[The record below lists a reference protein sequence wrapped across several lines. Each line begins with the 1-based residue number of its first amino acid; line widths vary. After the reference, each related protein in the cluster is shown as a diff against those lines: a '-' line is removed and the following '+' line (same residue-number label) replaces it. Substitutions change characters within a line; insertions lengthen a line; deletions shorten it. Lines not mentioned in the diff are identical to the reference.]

1 VPVIV
6 KVAIVAVLAYGAL
19 VALMWLLQ
27 DRFIFFPQAGRD
39 AATTPAA
46 RGLPFDDVEVATP
59 DGPKLHAWWIPAER
73 ARGTVLLL
81 HGNAGNISHRIDY
94 AVMFRRLGYST
105 LLVDYRGYGR
115 STGTPTEQ
123 GTYIDAA
130 AAWDWLKE
138 DRQVPER
145 DIVLFGES
153 LGGGVASW
161 LAARHQAR
169 ALILAST
176 FTSAVD
182 LGSELYPFL
191 PVRLVSRNRY
201 ETLQRLGDVRAPVL
215 VIHSPEDDIIPF
227 AHGRRLFE
235 AAREPKAMLEIA
247 GGHNEGFVFV
257 RDEWIAQLAQF
268 LARTEQTV
276 AKE

>member
-1 VPVIV
+1 VPYDD
-6 KVAIVAVLAYGAL
+6 VAIAT
-19 VALMWLLQ
+19 
-27 DRFIFFPQAGRD
+27 RD
-39 AATTPAA
+39 
-46 RGLPFDDVEVATP
+46 GE
-59 DGPKLHAWWIPAER
+59 KLHAWWIPADR

-123 GTYIDAA
+123 GTYIDSE
-130 AAWDWLKE
+130 AAWNWLNRSK
-138 DRQVPER
+138 QISER

-161 LAARHQAR
+161 LAVQHPVR
-169 ALILAST
+169 ALVLAST

-182 LGSELYPFL
+182 LGAELYPFL
-191 PVRLVSRNRY
+191 PVRLVSRIRY
-201 ETLQRLGDVRAPVL
+201 DTLRRLRDVRAPVL

-227 AHGRRLFE
+227 AHGRRLFD

-247 GGHNEGFVFV
+247 GGHNQGFVFV
-257 RDEWIAQLAQF
+257 RDEWVAQLADF
-268 LARTEQTV
+268 LERSAPAV
-276 AKE
+276 ATGPP